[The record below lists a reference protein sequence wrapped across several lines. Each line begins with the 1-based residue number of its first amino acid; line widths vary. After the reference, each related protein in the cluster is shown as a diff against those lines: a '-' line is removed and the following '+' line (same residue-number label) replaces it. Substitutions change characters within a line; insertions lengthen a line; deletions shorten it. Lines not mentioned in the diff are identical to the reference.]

1 LCIPEVISLFE
12 LSEKDR
18 NDLSNYIER
27 NYGIQMP
34 ASKKTMLQS
43 RLQKRAMQLGYTSIK
58 DYVSYFFSS
67 EGQKNEIDHFATIVS
82 THKTEFFREI
92 DHFEILKS
100 IILPELIDNDIG
112 VSEPIMF
119 WSSASSTG
127 EEVYSIILTV
137 YHYLLKNSY
146 CKRNFKVIGTDI
158 SDNIATFARKGIYSD
173 NALHTIPFDYHPYIM
188 RSKDTNRKAIRI
200 VPELRKFADFRQ
212 QNLIDSQYKVQK
224 GIHVIFCRN
233 VLIYF
238 DRYVQETILRKL
250 VNILA
255 PGGFLLIGH
264 SESLSGMDLPIEP
277 VRMTVYRKVS

>member
-1 LCIPEVISLFE
+1 LFE

-18 NDLSNYIER
+18 NELSTFIER

-34 ASKKTMLQS
+34 SSKKTMLQS

-58 DYVSYFFSS
+58 DYVAYFFSPT
-67 EGQKNEIDHFATIVS
+67 GQNNEVDHFATIVS

-100 IILPELIDNDIG
+100 IILPDLLDNDIG
-112 VSEPIMF
+112 LSSPVMF

-127 EEVYSIILTV
+127 EEIYSIILTV
-137 YHYLLKNSY
+137 YHYLLKNNY
-146 CKRNFKVIGTDI
+146 TRHDFKVIGTDI
-158 SDNIATFARKGIYSD
+158 SENIAAFARKGIYPDS
-173 NALHTIPFDYHPYIM
+173 ALQTIPFEYHPYIM
-188 RSKDTNRKAIRI
+188 RSRDTNRRAIRI

-212 QNLIDSQYKVQK
+212 QNLIDSHYKIQK

-238 DRYVQETILRKL
+238 DRNVQESILRKL
-250 VNILA
+250 VNLLA
-255 PGGFLLIGH
+255 PGGFLFIGH
-264 SESLSGMDLPIEP
+264 SESLSGMDLPLEL
-277 VRMTVYRKVS
+277 VRMTVYRKVSE

>member
-146 CKRNFKVIGTDI
+146 SKRNFKVIGTDI